1 MNHKVTSV
9 SDLYTSAKNLFEH
22 GVVNDEI
29 SSADT
34 IITNISS
41 GIEILKNCWK
51 GKDAGV
57 QIQNLIVVH
66 NAMVGIRNVLGS
78 LSVDASKIASNYR
91 EIQNANG
98 AGLEVLTP
106 LAIEPRSTLENYSD
120 VLDTISIT
128 SEAKEGKVKVDAANG
143 AMDQFIST
151 VQNYYDEIMTNW
163 TIGTGREEAEN
174 AFSTFMNH
182 SQEYKETLNSVSA
195 SIATAVQNYEFGQVA

>member
-1 MNHKVTSV
+1 MNHKVASV
-9 SDLYTSAKNLFEH
+9 SDLYVSAKNLFEH
-22 GVVNDEI
+22 GVVNEEI

-34 IITNISS
+34 IITNINS

-57 QIQNLIVVH
+57 QIQNLVVVH
-66 NAMVGIRNVLGS
+66 NAMVGIRNALGT

-98 AGLEVLTP
+98 AGLEPLVP
-106 LAIEPRSTLENYSD
+106 LAIEPRSILENYVD
-120 VLDTISIT
+120 VADTVSIT
-128 SEAKEGKVKVDAANG
+128 PDAKNGKVKVDAANG

-151 VQNYYDEIMTNW
+151 VQRYYDEIMTNW

-174 AFSTFMNH
+174 AFTTFMNH
-182 SQEYKETLNSVSA
+182 SQEYKETLNSVST
-195 SIATAVQNYEFGQVA
+195 SITTAIQNYEFGQVA